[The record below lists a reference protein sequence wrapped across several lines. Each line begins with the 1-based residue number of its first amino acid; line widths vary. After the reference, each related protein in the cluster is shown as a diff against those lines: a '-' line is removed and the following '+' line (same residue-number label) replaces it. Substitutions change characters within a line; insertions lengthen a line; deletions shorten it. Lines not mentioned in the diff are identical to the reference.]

1 MLYYIQKGG
10 ENVEQRMSIG
20 EQIRQYRGEHDLTQV
35 EFAEM
40 CGVRPLTILQLE
52 KGRTNPKAS
61 TEVKV
66 KKALSGK

>member
-1 MLYYIQKGG
+1 MLYYIKKGG
-10 ENVEQRMSIG
+10 ENVERKISIG

-40 CGVRPLTILQLE
+40 CGIRPLTILQLE

-61 TEVKV
+61 TEVKI
-66 KKALSGK
+66 KKVLETK

>member
-10 ENVEQRMSIG
+10 ENVEMKTLG

-61 TEVKV
+61 TEVKI
-66 KKALSGK
+66 KKVLNGK

>member
-1 MLYYIQKGG
+1 MTNK
-10 ENVEQRMSIG
+10 E
-20 EQIRQYRGEHDLTQV
+20 YREHEGEHDLTQV

-66 KKALSGK
+66 KKVLNGK

>member
-10 ENVEQRMSIG
+10 ENVTEKISIG

-66 KKALSGK
+66 KKVLNGK